1 MITGSKR
8 NSKEEAVWFQLNHSI
23 KHPKHTGAIA
33 PSSKI
38 LAKKMVDVIDFN
50 KAKCIV
56 ELKRQGFTKEIMK
69 RKRRKRYFFLLKL
82 MKYFSKN

>member
-1 MITGSKR
+1 MQLITFLH
-8 NSKEEAVWFQLNHSI
+8 EFI
-23 KHPKHTGAIA
+23 KHPKHTGAVA

-56 ELKRQGFTKEIMK
+56 ELEYSTGFYEGDYEEKKGNNISS
-69 RKRRKRYFFLLKL
+69 Y
-82 MKYFSKN
+82 

>member
-1 MITGSKR
+1 MQLITFLH
-8 NSKEEAVWFQLNHSI
+8 EFI
-23 KHPKHTGAIA
+23 KHPKHTGAVA

-56 ELKRQGFTKEIMK
+56 ELENLVQGFYEGDYEEKKKEQ
-69 RKRRKRYFFLLKL
+69 YFFLLK
-82 MKYFSKN
+82 

>member
-1 MITGSKR
+1 MQLIT
-8 NSKEEAVWFQLNHSI
+8 FLNEFI

-50 KAKCIV
+50 RAKCIV
-56 ELKRQGFTKEIMK
+56 ELGPGTGAFTKEII
-69 RKRRKRYFFLLKL
+69 RERRRRQYFFLLKL
-82 MKYFSKN
+82 MKYFSKS

>member
-1 MITGSKR
+1 MQLITFLH
-8 NSKEEAVWFQLNHSI
+8 EFI

-56 ELKRQGFTKEIMK
+56 EL
-69 RKRRKRYFFLLKL
+69 
-82 MKYFSKN
+82 

>member
-1 MITGSKR
+1 MQLITFLH
-8 NSKEEAVWFQLNHSI
+8 EFI

-56 ELKRQGFTKEIMK
+56 ELAWYRSLYERNYEEKEEGNNISS
-69 RKRRKRYFFLLKL
+69 Y
-82 MKYFSKN
+82 

>member
-1 MITGSKR
+1 MRLITFLH
-8 NSKEEAVWFQLNHSI
+8 EFI
-23 KHPKHTGAIA
+23 KHPKHTGAVA

-56 ELKRQGFTKEIMK
+56 ELGPGTGGFYEGDYEEKKEGNNISS
-69 RKRRKRYFFLLKL
+69 Y
-82 MKYFSKN
+82 

>member
-1 MITGSKR
+1 MQLITFLH
-8 NSKEEAVWFQLNHSI
+8 EFI

-56 ELKRQGFTKEIMK
+56 ELDSWYRSLYERNYEEKEEGNNISS
-69 RKRRKRYFFLLKL
+69 Y
-82 MKYFSKN
+82 

>member
-1 MITGSKR
+1 MQLITFLH
-8 NSKEEAVWFQLNHSI
+8 EFI

-50 KAKCIV
+50 RAKCIV
-56 ELKRQGFTKEIMK
+56 ELEYWYRSFYERNYEEKEEGDIISS
-69 RKRRKRYFFLLKL
+69 Y
-82 MKYFSKN
+82 

>member
-1 MITGSKR
+1 MRRGLHAAHYILH
-8 NSKEEAVWFQLNHSI
+8 EFI

-56 ELKRQGFTKEIMK
+56 ELGPGTGFYE
-69 RKRRKRYFFLLKL
+69 RDYEEKRRKRYFFLLKL

>member
-1 MITGSKR
+1 MQLITFLH
-8 NSKEEAVWFQLNHSI
+8 EFM

-56 ELKRQGFTKEIMK
+56 ELRWYRGLYERDYEEKKEGNNISS
-69 RKRRKRYFFLLKL
+69 Y
-82 MKYFSKN
+82 